1 MRAAASIDRPA
12 TVGGPHADEKN
23 SMTGEIDSFDDRTR
37 RTAILAG
44 VSAGSGNGTVA
55 TRWIEAN
62 GVQLRYELTAGRAG
76 AIVLVHEMGGALESW
91 DDVVLPLSARAS
103 VLRYDQRGAGLSE
116 KIPGDLAIDV
126 PAADLARLLDA
137 LDIARPIA
145 VVGCAVGAAVAAA
158 FAARYPDRLDAL
170 ALLAPSTYLDAAKR
184 SSTLERID
192 AIERLGIRA
201 ALGDSEPR
209 TRYETIRLASDPKS
223 FAATWRMLVDLEM
236 TAELAAI
243 RCPTLVAAGQRD
255 SARPPAHVRSVAEQ
269 IPRARFVMLDTG
281 HVMAIE
287 TPALVV
293 STLARFLDDCRF

>member
-1 MRAAASIDRPA
+1 M
-12 TVGGPHADEKN
+12 
-23 SMTGEIDSFDDRTR
+23 
-37 RTAILAG
+37 
-44 VSAGSGNGTVA
+44 A

-76 AIVLVHEMGGALESW
+76 TIVLVHEMGGALESW

-116 KIPGDLAIDV
+116 KIPGDLAIDT
-126 PAADLARLLDA
+126 PAADLSHLLDA
-137 LDIARPIA
+137 LAIARPIA

-170 ALLAPSTYLDAAKR
+170 VLLAPSTNIDPARRAG
-184 SSTLERID
+184 TLEKIE
-192 AIERLGIRA
+192 AVERLGIRG
-201 ALGDSEPR
+201 ALGDSDPR
-209 TRYETIRLASDPKS
+209 TRYETIRLVADPRS
-223 FAATWRMLVDLEM
+223 FAATWRMLVNLEM
-236 TAELAAI
+236 TAALAAI

-255 SARPPAHVRSVAEQ
+255 SARPLAHVRGVAEQ
-269 IPRARFVMLDTG
+269 IPGARFVTLDTG